1 MSRWNDEDQMEMQCC
16 ETGVPVEQ
24 VASLVE
30 AVGNAVKGVLKGDTG
45 EKGDKG
51 DTGEQGP
58 QGEQGIQGEA
68 GPQGEAGIQGEQGP
82 QGEVGPEG
90 PAGPQ
95 GEQGIQGEAG
105 PQGEA
110 GAQGEQGPAG
120 ADGAAG
126 VDGEDGQDAD
136 PAVTDA
142 LRADVDALTA
152 RVAVLKNT
160 STTEIARLSAEIKLN
175 ADKTVALEARL
186 DALANG

>member
-68 GPQGEAGIQGEQGP
+68 GPQGEAG
-82 QGEVGPEG
+82 
-90 PAGPQ
+90 
-95 GEQGIQGEAG
+95 
-105 PQGEA
+105 
-110 GAQGEQGPAG
+110 AQGEQGPAG

-152 RVAVLKNT
+152 RVAALETT